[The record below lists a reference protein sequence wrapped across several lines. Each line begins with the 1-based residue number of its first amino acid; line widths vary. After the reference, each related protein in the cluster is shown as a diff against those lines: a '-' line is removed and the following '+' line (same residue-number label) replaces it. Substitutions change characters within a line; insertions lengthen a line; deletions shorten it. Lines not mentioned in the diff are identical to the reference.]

1 MSRADPAAAAATG
14 DADADATRDAVAFI
28 LASTRQRPQ
37 TRAEL
42 VGKLRSRGIPPP
54 VAHAALG
61 AAESL
66 GAVDDEA
73 FARAW
78 VRDRGHAR
86 GYGVARLRLEL
97 RRRLVPDHV
106 AEDALRVLDDRDE
119 YAVVTELARE
129 RTRGLDPSLA
139 PDVVAR
145 RLTAYLGRRGH
156 PPALCRRVA
165 LQVSGLDR
173 EWD

>member
-1 MSRADPAAAAATG
+1 MSAADPAAAAAT
-14 DADADATRDAVAFI
+14 ADADATRDAVAFI

-42 VGKLRSRGIPPP
+42 AGKLGGRGVPQP
-54 VAHAALG
+54 VADAALG
-61 AAESL
+61 TAESL

-119 YAVVTELARE
+119 YAIVTELARE
-129 RTRGLDPSLA
+129 RARGLDPSLA
-139 PDVVAR
+139 PGVVAR
-145 RLTAYLGRRGH
+145 RLAAYLERRGH
-156 PPALCRRVA
+156 PPALCQRVA
-165 LQVSGLDR
+165 LRVSGADR

>member
-1 MSRADPAAAAATG
+1 MSTTDPTSAATTA
-14 DADADATRDAVAFI
+14 DADADAVREAVAFV
-28 LASTRQRPQ
+28 LASTRRRPQ

-42 VGKLRSRGIPPP
+42 AGKLRSRGVPQP
-54 VAHAALG
+54 AADAALSTAG
-61 AAESL
+61 SL
-66 GAVDDEA
+66 GAIDDEA

-78 VRDRGHAR
+78 VRDRGLAR

-106 AEDALRVLDDRDE
+106 AEDALRALGDRDE
-119 YAVVTELARE
+119 CATVTALARE
-129 RTRGLDPSLA
+129 RAGRLDPSLP

-145 RLTAYLGRRGH
+145 RLAAYLVRRGH
-156 PPALCRRVA
+156 GPALSQRVSM
-165 LQVSGLDR
+165 QVSGADR

>member
-1 MSRADPAAAAATG
+1 MSGAGSAAAATG
-14 DADADATRDAVAFI
+14 EADATRAAVAFI

-37 TRAEL
+37 THAEL
-42 VGKLRSRGIPPP
+42 AGKLRGRGIPPP
-54 VAHAALG
+54 VADAAL
-61 AAESL
+61 ATARSL

-78 VRDRGHAR
+78 VHDRGHLR
-86 GYGVARLRLEL
+86 GYGAARLRLEL
-97 RRRLVPDHV
+97 RRRLVPHHV

-119 YAVVTELARE
+119 GAVATELARE
-129 RTRGLDPSLA
+129 RLRGLDPSLA

-156 PPALCRRVA
+156 PPALCQRVA
-165 LQVSGLDR
+165 LQVSGVDR